1 MTVVAAWVL
10 AWGFLQSLGVPLIT
24 LGVLVAWVF
33 ALVDL
38 FRNPG
43 LSGAQRAA
51 WLLIIVLLPLLGT
64 VLYFGV
70 RSGA

>member
-1 MTVVAAWVL
+1 MTLAATAML
-10 AWGFLQSLGVPLIT
+10 AWGFVESLGVPLIT
-24 LGVLVAWVF
+24 LAVVVAWAF

-51 WLLIIVLLPLLGT
+51 WLLIIVLLPLVGT
-64 VLYFGV
+64 VLYFGL